1 MIYAYADILAV
12 QAGNSS
18 FQPSHLVQID
28 GEDVTDFLLDW
39 AQYGGLQDND
49 ALWNNIFYS
58 PAQIS
63 LGRSGTGTGTFA
75 GGGRGRYVYPGP
87 MTTLTFANGTNATF
101 ENYARA
107 HVSFKNIENGAD
119 LYRGYLTPKPGA
131 SFEALEMLHN
141 HGEKRKENKDYGIP
155 MPYLHQD
162 TPLPFP
168 SGVKSIDAPGYPPP
182 VTRQRHNMNGG
193 YFLDG
198 SGFEDVAVL
207 TLASF
212 VHEPFASVEFQK
224 VNSDFIAAALAANK
238 TKLIIDVS
246 ANGGGILLQGYD
258 LFKQLFPSIHP
269 YGASRFRAHESVDWL
284 GEIYSKFAAQFN
296 SSQASNFVLAPWDY
310 RTDLNADDKHFSSW
324 KGENGKYGPYNYGN
338 DTFTSLMRWDLQDPQ
353 LNRYSGGI
361 HVTGYGE
368 HANTSYQ
375 QPFKTENIILVYD
388 GYCASTCAI
397 FSEFLR
403 QEAGVK
409 TIAFGGRPSL
419 HPMQGVGGVKGANV
433 YTFSHIFSVA
443 QSAISYAGKMSM
455 QSLNNTALARYTPLA
470 LARSTHASVNS
481 RDGIRKNDNQQT
493 PWQFLYEPTECRIFY
508 TKQMVLDQS
517 AVWKTVADTVW
528 GKGNACIAGS
538 NNFYGGKEG
547 EDAGVG
553 EAEKEHKVWDVRD
566 DYDVEEAW
574 RGLEVKTEEQWD
586 RHKGDCVM
594 YP

>member
-1 MIYAYADILAV
+1 MIYAYADILAA

-28 GEDVTDFLLDW
+28 GEDVTEFLLDW

-87 MTTLTFANGTNATF
+87 MNTLTFANGTNVTY

-107 HVSFKNIENGAD
+107 HVSFKNIESGAD
-119 LYRGYLTPKPGA
+119 LYREYLTPKPGA
-131 SFEALEMLHN
+131 SFDALGMLHH

-155 MPYLHQD
+155 IPYLHQD
-162 TPLPFP
+162 TPLPSP
-168 SGVKSIDAPGYPPP
+168 QEAKSIDAPGYPPP

-193 YFLDG
+193 YFLEG
-198 SGFEDVAVL
+198 PGFEDVAVL

-212 VHEPFASVEFQK
+212 VHEQFASVEFQK

-269 YGASRFRAHESVDWL
+269 YGASRFRAHETVNWL
-284 GEIYSKFAAQFN
+284 GGIYSKFAAQLN

-310 RTDLNADDKHFSSW
+310 RTDLNSDDKHFTSW
-324 KGENGKYGPYNYGN
+324 KGDNGKYGPHNHGN

-368 HANTSYQ
+368 HTNKSHN

-409 TIAFGGRPSL
+409 TIALGGRPSL

-433 YTFSHIFSVA
+433 YTFSHIFSVV
-443 QSAISYAGKMSM
+443 QSAISYADKMSM
-455 QSLNNTALARYTPLA
+455 QNLNNTALARYTPLA

-517 AVWKTVADTVW
+517 AVWRTVADTVW

-538 NNFYGGKEG
+538 SNFYGGKEG
-547 EDAGVG
+547 ENAGIGGG
-553 EAEKEHKVWDVRD
+553 EQEQRVWDVRD
-566 DYDVEEAW
+566 GFDVEEAW

-586 RHKGDCVM
+586 HHKGDCVM

>member
-1 MIYAYADILAV
+1 MVYAYADILAA

-18 FQPSHLVQID
+18 FQPSHLVRVD
-28 GEDVTDFLLDW
+28 GEDVTEFLLDW
-39 AQYGGLQDND
+39 AQYGVLQDND

-58 PAQIS
+58 PAQVS

-87 MTTLTFANGTNATF
+87 TTTLTFANGTNVTY
-101 ENYARA
+101 ENHARA
-107 HVSFKNIENGAD
+107 HVSFKNIESGAG
-119 LYRGYLTPKPGA
+119 LYREYLMPKSGP
-131 SFEALEMLHN
+131 SLNALQ
-141 HGEKRKENKDYGIP
+141 
-155 MPYLHQD
+155 MPYYHVERRVETKDDSTLYLHRD
-162 TPLPFP
+162 KPFP
-168 SGVKSIDAPGYPPP
+168 SPREVKSIDAPGYPPP

-193 YFLDG
+193 YFLEG
-198 SGFEDVAVL
+198 PGFEDVAIL

-212 VHEPFASVEFQK
+212 VHEPFASGEFQK

-269 YGASRFRAHESVDWL
+269 YGASRFRAHETVDRL
-284 GEIYSKFAAQFN
+284 GEIYSNFAAQLN
-296 SSQASNFVLAPWDY
+296 SSQASNFVLVPWDY
-310 RTDLNADDKHFSSW
+310 RTDLNSDDKHFSSW
-324 KGENGKYGPYNYGN
+324 KRENGKYGPHHHGN
-338 DTFTSLMRWDLQDPQ
+338 DTFTSLMRWDLHDPQ

-368 HANTSYQ
+368 HTNKSYQ
-375 QPFKTENIILVYD
+375 QPFKTDNIILVYD

-409 TIAFGGRPSL
+409 TIALGGRPSL

-433 YTFSHIFSVA
+433 YTFSHIFSVV
-443 QSAISYAGKMSM
+443 QSAISYSDKMSM
-455 QSLNNTALARYTPLA
+455 HNLNNTALARYTPLA
-470 LARSTHASVNS
+470 LARSTHASINS

-538 NNFYGGKEG
+538 NEFYGGKEG
-547 EDAGVG
+547 GDVADVG
-553 EAEKEHKVWDVRD
+553 EAEEKQRVWDVRD
-566 DYDVEEAW
+566 GFDVEEAW

-586 RHKGDCVM
+586 RHEGDFVM